1 MASVLI
7 VDDNEIDRERIR
19 RFLGSAHATREA
31 STAGGAL
38 AIADRED
45 LDCVLLDYRLPDRDG
60 SELIEDFVRRGLSV
74 VMLTGQGD
82 EHVAVEVMKRGAQDY
97 LVKRGLDAIALRRAV
112 EHAVENQQLR
122 RRIEAQR
129 SELQARVDELAR
141 QRAALEA
148 AHRALAEREAELRV
162 ILRQLPA
169 IVWTTDASLRYT
181 STNGSVKLA
190 DATRLQVVGAAIGG
204 SLEPDDR
211 RAFVEAH
218 RSALAGHAG
227 QCEFGVRGYAFQA
240 WIEPLRDGQG
250 EIVGTIG
257 AALDVTSTRQLEHQ
271 LRRSQK
277 MEALGK
283 LAGGVAHDFN
293 NILTAIFS
301 FAGFAREAVPP
312 QSPIADDLDQVLEA
326 AKRGAT
332 LVRQLLAFSR
342 HRAVELQVVDV
353 NAVVMGMLPML
364 RPLVGADVDLSVH
377 CGDVWKT
384 RIDPSGLEQIVM
396 NMVLNASDAMP
407 RGGRL
412 TISTQNVRFDEEL
425 PTSRREGLPP
435 GRYVVMAISDEGH
448 GIPPDVIEHIF
459 EPFFTTKEVGRGTG
473 LGLAT
478 CWGIARQAGGS
489 ISVYSEAGRGTTF
502 KVYLPRHVRASQ
514 EIARVPER
522 APAVVGSEVVL
533 VVEDDPQVRALTTRA
548 LTHHGYEVLE
558 ASSHREAR
566 AWVDARGDAIRLLL
580 ADVVMPEVSGPELAQ
595 ELREKLPNARVL
607 YMSGY
612 TGAAVQQR
620 GLLDR
625 GGPILEKPFT
635 PDLLA
640 RKVREVLDGAPPGS
654 KET

>member
-1 MASVLI
+1 
-7 VDDNEIDRERIR
+7 
-19 RFLGSAHATREA
+19 TREA

-283 LAGGVAHDFN
+283 LAG
-293 NILTAIFS
+293 
-301 FAGFAREAVPP
+301 
-312 QSPIADDLDQVLEA
+312 
-326 AKRGAT
+326 
-332 LVRQLLAFSR
+332 
-342 HRAVELQVVDV
+342 
-353 NAVVMGMLPML
+353 
-364 RPLVGADVDLSVH
+364 
-377 CGDVWKT
+377 
-384 RIDPSGLEQIVM
+384 
-396 NMVLNASDAMP
+396 
-407 RGGRL
+407 
-412 TISTQNVRFDEEL
+412 
-425 PTSRREGLPP
+425 
-435 GRYVVMAISDEGH
+435 
-448 GIPPDVIEHIF
+448 
-459 EPFFTTKEVGRGTG
+459 
-473 LGLAT
+473 
-478 CWGIARQAGGS
+478 
-489 ISVYSEAGRGTTF
+489 
-502 KVYLPRHVRASQ
+502 
-514 EIARVPER
+514 
-522 APAVVGSEVVL
+522 
-533 VVEDDPQVRALTTRA
+533 
-548 LTHHGYEVLE
+548 
-558 ASSHREAR
+558 
-566 AWVDARGDAIRLLL
+566 
-580 ADVVMPEVSGPELAQ
+580 
-595 ELREKLPNARVL
+595 
-607 YMSGY
+607 
-612 TGAAVQQR
+612 
-620 GLLDR
+620 
-625 GGPILEKPFT
+625 
-635 PDLLA
+635 
-640 RKVREVLDGAPPGS
+640 
-654 KET
+654 